1 MGNTQIERRV
11 LFAFKLGEKEYMESL
26 INDGVVYMNS
36 VLHFRDSAQD
46 GRKDSF
52 EGASIVKNGVPVEYR
67 DNIDKEKVF
76 CMWHINNFTEPM
88 GNGVSVDYRSD
99 SMCEITVDTREYVN
113 EFAGGNSDNLRVV
126 AIHNM
131 KEFHKRLREA
141 FRRNNI
147 NRYDMGEINYYN
159 PNKSPVISVSKYMKP
174 DTLRHQNEIRYYA
187 YNDNDKP
194 LQISIGNMNDIATI
208 QKVCQIKIQ
217 LPYTI
222 E

>member
-1 MGNTQIERRV
+1 MKDEVFEKRI
-11 LFAFKLGEKEYMESL
+11 LFAFKLGEKKFMESL
-26 INDGVVYMNS
+26 INDGVIYMNS
-36 VLHFRDSAQD
+36 VLHFRDSASD
-46 GRKDSF
+46 GRKDPF
-52 EGASIVKNGVPVEYR
+52 EGASVVKNGVPVEYR

-159 PNKSPVISVSKYMKP
+159 HNKSPVISVSKYMKP

-187 YNDNDKP
+187 YNDSDKP

>member
-1 MGNTQIERRV
+1 
-11 LFAFKLGEKEYMESL
+11 MESF

-36 VLHFRDSAQD
+36 VLYFRERAQK
-46 GRKDSF
+46 GRKDPF

-159 PNKSPVISVSKYMKP
+159 PNKTPVISVSKYMKP